1 MFYCIVLFAMVLI
14 FNATAIAQATATPT
28 PAVSTGPRQANPP
41 SVIADNAG
49 FERLRSIEML
59 TPKNRAGNHPLLD
72 PKKGIYRRP
81 SKEETEA
88 LAVAGPLLERYAAFL
103 KGPDTGIVK
112 LSADSSCVSDTDTV
126 AASEKCL
133 PFRMPGAGIAYSFR
147 TESYRLPRL
156 ADLILHEGIF
166 KTGGAFQQVVMA
178 EIGDLAIEEVTL
190 DTRGMKYLVDFETAS
205 DTDRFTL
212 TENEIVKGIEAD
224 GFLYRKGHSV
234 KENSTYALRSIA
246 YRGKYIRSIDGIPY
260 DEMDFDKRRD
270 VIVAFR
276 VVDRDSAGNVTIVWK
291 RLKDVESPK
300 LKVKK

>member
-1 MFYCIVLFAMVLI
+1 MRYCIVLFAMVLM
-14 FNATAIAQATATPT
+14 FSATAIAQATGTP
-28 PAVSTGPRQANPP
+28 PSNSGPGSRDRNAP
-41 SVIADNAG
+41 SVIGDNASYD
-49 FERLRSIEML
+49 RLRSIEMVA
-59 TPKNRAGNHPLLD
+59 PKNRAGSHPLLD
-72 PKKGIYRRP
+72 PKSGIYRRP
-81 SKEETEA
+81 SKEETAA
-88 LAVAGPLLERYAAFL
+88 LAVGVQFLERYAAFL
-103 KGPDTGIVK
+103 KEPNTGIVK
-112 LSADSSCVSDTDTV
+112 LNADPSCVSDTGMV

-166 KTGGAFQQVVMA
+166 KSGGAFQQVIMA
-178 EIGDLAIEEVTL
+178 DIGDFAIEDVTL
-190 DTRGMKYLVDFETAS
+190 DSPGMKYLVNYEPAG
-205 DTDRFTL
+205 DTDIFTR

-224 GFLYRKGHSV
+224 GFLYRKGHPV

-260 DEMDFDKRRD
+260 DEMEFDKRRD
-270 VIVAFR
+270 VMVAFR
-276 VVDRDSAGNVTIVWK
+276 VVERDAAGNVTIVWK